1 LTSMLP
7 EKIGILANRSMR
19 SGPNSPLIRFVREFE
34 PYFREAGVHI
44 YALEGTYRA
53 ILRNGLLHDHEDLY
67 ALPAGYAGGMVSL
80 TAMVVKK
87 DEHPSLLNT
96 VIYLIDPRDPTSVYP
111 ESLALKRECVVAG
124 TTFLPT
130 YSGAREWATLRWCI
144 HSKARDRDFVQS
156 CLASTILDAPDLL
169 PEDFPMWRQTV
180 ALVAHDEKK
189 REMFRFAKEHIDLL
203 LRFDRRMAT
212 GTTGK
217 MLNGKIVPERLPR
230 ESMKADLLAAFDSL
244 CEVLEKRKI
253 TDWVHPEP
261 SGPRGG
267 DVQIAEAVLTKK
279 CQKIIF
285 FEDPHVSR
293 PHEADIQLLERTSRI
308 PGQDIM
314 CLHDYDSAVRWAS
327 DLEEC
332 IKLGTPEPL
341 TLIRAFRL
349 AFGVELVLANIG
361 TGEVSREDL
370 WKEILLKGAWYTV
383 SLASEFA
390 WEKAKKNDEAYVAV
404 TWGYSMHEMASAVE
418 RVPALLAGQGSIVDK
433 KRSNQGLQS
442 LEPRLGE
449 ERFLKPGN
457 LRVLPM
463 VGIMG
468 TTDPRVEANKNA
480 ERLARLLGGMPQFL
494 PDCAFTDLAA
504 ASNPGEASLGWD
516 KVDIAIFTCD
526 KVKDHFGQR
535 ATAPMPTLLYQQMM
549 NAHAAGEVGGL
560 FLNRAGEEIQPRD
573 YHRIGMQHS
582 QLRDVARRGG
592 AVLVAGVEE
601 RRLLPVLSALHGK
614 LVSAIITDID
624 FALDVL
630 KLHLSI
636 HTT

>member
-1 LTSMLP
+1 M
-7 EKIGILANRSMR
+7 
-19 SGPNSPLIRFVREFE
+19 
-34 PYFREAGVHI
+34 
-44 YALEGTYRA
+44 
-53 ILRNGLLHDHEDLY
+53 
-67 ALPAGYAGGMVSL
+67 SL

-87 DEHPSLLNT
+87 DDEHPSLLNT
-96 VIYLIDPRDPTSVYP
+96 VIYLIDPRDPTSIYP

-124 TTFLPT
+124 TTFIPT

-144 HSKARDRDFVQS
+144 HSKVRNRDFVQNA
-156 CLASTILDAPDLL
+156 LARKILDDPALL
-169 PEDFPMWRQTV
+169 PEDLPMWRQTV

-189 REMFRFAKEHIDLL
+189 REMLQFAKDHIDLL
-203 LRFDRRMAT
+203 MRFNRRMAT
-212 GTTGK
+212 GTTGT
-217 MLNGKIVPERLPR
+217 MLNGIVPERLPR
-230 ESMKADLLAAFDSL
+230 ESMKADLLTAFDSL
-244 CEVLEKRKI
+244 CKDLEKRRI
-253 TDWVHPEP
+253 DVWVHPEP

-267 DVQIAEAVLTKK
+267 DVQIAEAVLNKK
-279 CQKIIF
+279 CQKVIF

-314 CLHDYDSAVRWAS
+314 CLHDYDSAVRWAT

-332 IKLGTPEPL
+332 VKLDIPEPL

-349 AFGVELVLANIG
+349 SFRVELVLANIG
-361 TGEVSREDL
+361 AGGPSKEDL
-370 WKEILLKGAWYTV
+370 WKEILLKGAWYIV
-383 SLASEFA
+383 NLASELA
-390 WEKAKKNDEAYVAV
+390 CERVKQGTEASIAV

-418 RVPALLAGQGSIVDK
+418 RVPTLLADQDAIVDR
-433 KRSNQGLQS
+433 KRDNQGLQS

-480 ERLARLLGGMPQFL
+480 ERLARLLGGEPQFL

-504 ASNPGEASLGWD
+504 ASSPGEASLGWD

-535 ATAPMPTLLYQQMM
+535 ATAPMPTLLYQQMT

-560 FLNRAGEEIQPRD
+560 FLNRSGEEIKPRD
-573 YHRIGMQHS
+573 YHRVGMHHS

-601 RRLLPVLSALHGK
+601 RRLLPVLSALHGG
-614 LVSAIITDID
+614 LVSSIVTDID
-624 FALDVL
+624 FALNIL
-630 KLHLSI
+630 KLHLSGQVI
-636 HTT
+636 